1 MAAFND
7 GRVMP
12 PGYEPFQYLDVCGN
26 LLENVKVIFE
36 IANVVPLLVGRG
48 EQFPKIWLTLP
59 WPPRGVIQ
67 ADQKWILAVD
77 GDQMPERLIEPLRS
91 TLRLEK
97 RVAPVPTVEVWL
109 GQAPVLR
116 VRQEDKLTG
125 RIDFIDLR
133 PLGLA
138 ISGSPDG
145 LQVAGS
151 HFKANRFQNIGVMIK
166 IG

>member
-48 EQFPKIWLTLP
+48 EQFPKIWLALP
-59 WPPRGVIQ
+59 WPRRGVIQ
-67 ADQKWILAVD
+67 ADQEWILAVD

-91 TLRLEK
+91 TLRLEN
-97 RVAPVPTVEVWL
+97 AS
-109 GQAPVLR
+109 LR
-116 VRQEDKLTG
+116 CQRS
-125 RIDFIDLR
+125 RF
-133 PLGLA
+133 
-138 ISGSPDG
+138 GSAKPPCCEFDRRT
-145 LQVAGS
+145 
-151 HFKANRFQNIGVMIK
+151 N
-166 IG
+166 